1 MDIEHRNRESG
12 PVVLVIDDQ
21 EQNIRLVG
29 QVLATAGYDIAPALS
44 GREGIDLAL
53 ASPPDLILLD
63 MRMPGFDG
71 FEVLA
76 SLREAPS
83 LRDVPVIFLTANAD
97 RDNLMR
103 AFSSGAVDYIVKPF
117 VADELIARVRT
128 HIDLKC
134 ARDHLELVAIERQR
148 TAETISHDLRNHF
161 GNILFAAHMLQDTKL
176 EPDQSPRLIDSIRVS
191 AEAGTLFLQGILEH
205 EFTGDRGQATSSHI
219 LFSETRSFSSLN
231 AESKSISVD
240 FDPSSEDIAFVCDS
254 SGATHILHNLISN
267 ALKYSPIGST
277 VTLSSRRHDA
287 RVRFI
292 VGDRG
297 PGVLKQDRSRLF
309 QRFTR
314 LSAQPTA
321 GEVSTGLGLA
331 LAKQRARAMGG
342 DLWYEDNEGGG
353 AAFVFEL
360 PYLER

>member
-1 MDIEHRNRESG
+1 MHRSRESG

-29 QVLATAGYDIAPALS
+29 QLLATAGYDIAAALS

-76 SLREAPS
+76 ALQEAPS

-97 RDNLMR
+97 RDSLIR

-128 HIDLKC
+128 HVDLKFS
-134 ARDHLELVAIERQR
+134 RDRLALVAMERQR

-161 GNILFAAHMLQDTKL
+161 GNILFAAHMLQDPKL
-176 EPDQSPRLIDSIRVS
+176 QAGQRPLLIGSIRVS

-205 EFTGDRGQATSSHI
+205 ELTENRTQSVTSHL
-219 LFSETRSFSSLN
+219 LFAETLEFSSLN
-231 AESKSISVD
+231 AQLKSISMIVD
-240 FDPSSEDIAFVCDS
+240 SCSEDIAFACDRT
-254 SGATHILHNLISN
+254 GATHILHNLISN
-267 ALKYSPIGST
+267 ALKYSPIGGD
-277 VTLSSRRHDA
+277 VTLSSKRHNA
-287 RVRFI
+287 RIRFC
-292 VGDRG
+292 VSDRG
-297 PGVLKQDRSRLF
+297 PGVLVQDRNRLF

-331 LAKQRARAMGG
+331 LAKQRARAMAG
-342 DLWYEDNEGGG
+342 DLWYEDHVGGG
-353 AAFVFEL
+353 ASFVFEL
-360 PYLER
+360 PILER

>member
-1 MDIEHRNRESG
+1 MRRRSI
-12 PVVLVIDDQ
+12 
-21 EQNIRLVG
+21 
-29 QVLATAGYDIAPALS
+29 ATNS
-44 GREGIDLAL
+44 
-53 ASPPDLILLD
+53 
-63 MRMPGFDG
+63 
-71 FEVLA
+71 
-76 SLREAPS
+76 
-83 LRDVPVIFLTANAD
+83 
-97 RDNLMR
+97 
-103 AFSSGAVDYIVKPF
+103 K
-117 VADELIARVRT
+117 RT

-134 ARDHLELVAIERQR
+134 ARDRLELVAIERRR

-161 GNILFAAHMLQDTKL
+161 GNILFAAHMLQDVKL
-176 EPDQSPRLIDSIRVS
+176 EPDQSPRLIDSIRMS

-205 EFTGDRGQATSSHI
+205 EFTGDRGQATSSHV

-231 AESKSISVD
+231 AESKSISVV
-240 FDPSSEDIAFVCDS
+240 FDPSSEDIGFVCDS
-254 SGATHILHNLISN
+254 SGATHILHNMISN

-314 LSAQPTA
+314 LSAKPTA

-342 DLWYEDNEGGG
+342 DLWYEDNDGGG